1 MSGAFLGK
9 KRFRAGKDDGSA
21 MYEKIKEGIRQLWQK
36 KKYKALSEVHR
47 VFSQEKI
54 SYFVDF
60 GTLLAMIR
68 EKDFLMYDSDL
79 DFGILPDSPGEEVNY
94 QLVRRELKEAGFR
107 HLSENIFKGKVIKD
121 RFIFSGVRIDFFYYK
136 QEGNLLKCWL
146 FYKPPRDKLG
156 KEERRVVEVRHSTL
170 TGLKKIKV
178 RGVEFFIPENPE
190 RVLAEKYGEGWRI
203 PDRKWVYWKAPNACK
218 CEQLG
223 FQRRF

>member
-79 DFGILPDSPGEEVNY
+79 DFGILPNSPGEEVNY

-107 HLSENIFKGKVIKD
+107 HLSENIFQRQSHKRQVHFFRGQD
-121 RFIFSGVRIDFFYYK
+121 RFF
-136 QEGNLLKCWL
+136 LL
-146 FYKPPRDKLG
+146 
-156 KEERRVVEVRHSTL
+156 
-170 TGLKKIKV
+170 
-178 RGVEFFIPENPE
+178 
-190 RVLAEKYGEGWRI
+190 
-203 PDRKWVYWKAPNACK
+203 
-218 CEQLG
+218 
-223 FQRRF
+223 